1 MESNTSRELI
11 TLDDRFTLLNKIGE
25 GGFGSIYL
33 VQDNE
38 SKSYGALKLNR
49 NEQTDEI
56 EREIAIMSEMT
67 HYNILE
73 IKAYSVGKGKLF
85 KGKDV
90 ISENSTYF
98 VMPLIGKG
106 DLGSYLR

>member
-1 MESNTSRELI
+1 
-11 TLDDRFTLLNKIGE
+11 
-25 GGFGSIYL
+25 
-33 VQDNE
+33 
-38 SKSYGALKLNR
+38 
-49 NEQTDEI
+49 
-56 EREIAIMSEMT
+56 MSEMS

-73 IKAYSVGKGKLF
+73 IKAFSIGKGKLL
-85 KGKDV
+85 KGKDI